1 MRKLCDWSNFAAYT
15 RDLESMWQNGTPPFM
30 AQRSTSVA
38 TRKPGEAKSR
48 RREKEVTICP
58 SPLDALSYTL
68 SLGSLRNIAVGHGDE
83 ARFFARRSQK
93 RGTFSAPLPF
103 VAGRG
108 GRLRV
113 AYVSIELRDRPVGK
127 DMVYAF
133 KAQNE
138 EVDVVCFSLNPSPRA
153 GVNGVETL
161 SWHQQMVSK
170 HSLTHTHTQVSACNG
185 GNHHTNTHS
194 HTQTHTHKHTHTHT

>member
-1 MRKLCDWSNFAAYT
+1 
-15 RDLESMWQNGTPPFM
+15 MWQNGTPPLM
-30 AQRSTSVA
+30 AERSTTVA

-127 DMVYAF
+127 DMVFAF

-138 EVDVVCFSLNPSPRA
+138 EVDVVCFSLNPSPKP

-185 GNHHTNTHS
+185 GYHDTHTHT

>member
-48 RREKEVTICP
+48 RREKEVTLCP

-83 ARFFARRSQK
+83 ARFFARKSQQL
-93 RGTFSAPLPF
+93 GTFKGPPPP
-103 VAGRG
+103 RG
-108 GRLRV
+108 GGGGGGGPPPPPHGYVLVMFRL
-113 AYVSIELRDRPVGK
+113 S
-127 DMVYAF
+127 
-133 KAQNE
+133 
-138 EVDVVCFSLNPSPRA
+138 
-153 GVNGVETL
+153 
-161 SWHQQMVSK
+161 
-170 HSLTHTHTQVSACNG
+170 
-185 GNHHTNTHS
+185 
-194 HTQTHTHKHTHTHT
+194 

>member
-15 RDLESMWQNGTPPFM
+15 RDLETMWQNGTPPFM

-48 RREKEVTICP
+48 RREKEVTLCP

-68 SLGSLRNIAVGHGDE
+68 SLASLRNIAVGHGDE
-83 ARFFARRSQK
+83 ARFFARKSQK
-93 RGTFSAPLPF
+93 LGTFQGPPPPL
-103 VAGRG
+103 VGGGGGGG

-113 AYVSIELRDRPVGK
+113 GYVSIELRDRPVGK

-161 SWHQQMVSK
+161 SWHQQMVSI
-170 HSLTHTHTQVSACNG
+170 
-185 GNHHTNTHS
+185 
-194 HTQTHTHKHTHTHT
+194 HTHTHTLNLVLMGLKLSRGTSKW

>member
-1 MRKLCDWSNFAAYT
+1 
-15 RDLESMWQNGTPPFM
+15 MWQNGTPPLM
-30 AQRSTSVA
+30 AERSTTVA

-127 DMVYAF
+127 DMVFAF

-138 EVDVVCFSLNPSPRA
+138 EVDVVCFSLNPSPKP

-170 HSLTHTHTQVSACNG
+170 HSLTHTHTHRCRHATG
-185 GNHHTNTHS
+185 ATTTHTH
-194 HTQTHTHKHTHTHT
+194 THTHKHTHTHT